1 MIQCLKNGSRILSKS
16 DFSEND
22 DSDKDPDYI
31 SEHETDT
38 ETDLEDDI
46 TANQSQKDDQAGIPE
61 SAMGKSIKSFY
72 GKNRYKWS

>member
-1 MIQCLKNGSRILSKS
+1 MGPEY

-22 DSDKDPDYI
+22 DSNYDPDYI

-46 TANQSQKDDQAGIPE
+46 TANHSQKDDQTCISELAIG
-61 SAMGKSIKSFY
+61 
-72 GKNRYKWS
+72 